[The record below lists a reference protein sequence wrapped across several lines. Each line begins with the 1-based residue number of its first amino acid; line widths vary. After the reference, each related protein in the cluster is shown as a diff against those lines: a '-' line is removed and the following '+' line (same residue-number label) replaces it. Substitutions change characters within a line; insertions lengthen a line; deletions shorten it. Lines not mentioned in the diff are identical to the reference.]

1 MNCPNCG
8 KSNAESASF
17 CIFCGSP
24 LEASP
29 KPKEPASRFK
39 GSLSGSLTPREAE
52 PKAHTEANVNDVNEI
67 HEKSTHSSDSAFDLE
82 ASALGSKSSGLK
94 STMGKPVP
102 SHKVELESVT
112 YTYCKKCGKKLRAG
126 EECPDCIASG
136 ATPPRLEKTRSSKK
150 SKTWLLIASVAA
162 ILILVIGVVSAIPK
176 RSSNTTNASQY
187 NQNDFSDNSLQ
198 SSNHQPQATTSNNTP
213 LSSSCDFILC
223 AGTDRSGNTYEL
235 VANQTESSQGFEI
248 SVGVIK
254 NNTWLYP
261 LSSDFPFLGDDGLF
275 HVSVSVS
282 FVGDDAGT
290 GTSLLHPNRVVDKLY
305 FIDSG
310 AFLMECY
317 RESAELFG
325 PSETYY
331 LIFSCDALSCKKI
344 DCAKTNLLYRYSEP
358 TFVSGQVESY
368 GQIFTDNGKMIMYEE
383 TSGTSSGW
391 TEDQVFR
398 WDILDTKAL
407 TTTTIASNVK
417 GIRPK
422 SVLSEGLFFCTD
434 KRFYNGNGQAVVD
447 LTEYGIDVWNSGDIF
462 FEGGTCTFEVKNSLG
477 TRFLITIDSS
487 GSMISEQ
494 QA

>member
-8 KSNAESASF
+8 KSNAEGSSF
-17 CIFCGSP
+17 CIFCGNP
-24 LEASP
+24 LEVIP
-29 KPKEPASRFK
+29 KPKETASRFK
-39 GSLSGSLTPREAE
+39 GALSGSLSPKEAKPFE
-52 PKAHTEANVNDVNEI
+52 PTEKNGHDINEAHIDPASDMEATARVN
-67 HEKSTHSSDSAFDLE
+67 
-82 ASALGSKSSGLK
+82 KSSGLK
-94 STMGKPVP
+94 STMGKPVS
-102 SHKVELESVT
+102 SHKVEAETST
-112 YTYCKKCGKKLRAG
+112 YTYCKKCGRKLRAG
-126 EECPDCIASG
+126 EKCPNCIVKE
-136 ATPPRLEKTRSSKK
+136 ATPLKPEKAESSKK
-150 SKTWLLIASVAA
+150 SRTWPLVASVAA
-162 ILILVIGVVSAIPK
+162 ILILLIVVVSAIPK
-176 RSSNTTNASQY
+176 RSSNATHASQS
-187 NQNDFSDNSLQ
+187 NQNNSSYNGSQ
-198 SSNHQPQATTSNNTP
+198 SSNHQNHTTTPNIAP

-223 AGTDRSGNTYEL
+223 VGTDKSGNTYEL

-254 NNTWLYP
+254 NNVWLYP
-261 LSSDFPFLGDDGLF
+261 LSSDFPFLGEDGLF
-275 HVSVSVS
+275 HVSVSIS

-317 RESAELFG
+317 RESEELFG

-331 LIFSCDALSCKKI
+331 LIFSCDTLSCKKI
-344 DCAKTNLLYRYSEP
+344 DCTKTNLLYRYSEP

-383 TSGTSSGW
+383 TSGTISGW

-398 WDILDTKAL
+398 WDILDANAL

-417 GIRPK
+417 GVRPR
-422 SVLSEGLFFCTD
+422 SVLSEGMFFCTD
-434 KRFYNGNGQAVVD
+434 KWFYNSNGQPVVD
-447 LTEYGIDVWNSGDIF
+447 LTDYGIDVWNSGDIF

-477 TRFLITIDSS
+477 TRFYITIDSS
-487 GSMISEQ
+487 GSLISEQ